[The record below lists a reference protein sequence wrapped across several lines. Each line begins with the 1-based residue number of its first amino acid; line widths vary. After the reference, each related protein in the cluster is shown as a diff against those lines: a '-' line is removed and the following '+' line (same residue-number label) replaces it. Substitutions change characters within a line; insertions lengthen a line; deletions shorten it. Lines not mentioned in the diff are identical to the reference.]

1 MKLHA
6 YAKLNLS
13 LRVESRQADG
23 FHNIRSCVQTID
35 LHNTLTVEEKGERI
49 LLENDAGIPSTEDLI
64 MKAIELILMA
74 KKCEKGLHV
83 VVKKQIPIGA
93 GLGGGSSDAAA
104 ALWAVDRLTPPLL
117 PPEALTHLAA
127 ALGSDVPL
135 FLTGGRLSL
144 RGKGDVVL
152 PSPTRS
158 QETYLLL
165 VPPVRCST
173 ASVYAH
179 FDRLRKSSPAPTDST
194 LGENDLEPAAL
205 GLYPALIPYRDA
217 VKALTA
223 SYAGM
228 TGSGAAFY
236 AAFPDHD
243 PATAAK
249 DELTETFPEA
259 RLYLCRGTDSG
270 FRVIEEDN
278 DADRH

>member
-13 LRVESRQADG
+13 LRIESRQADG
-23 FHNIRSCVQTID
+23 FHNIHSCVQTID
-35 LHNTLTVEEKGERI
+35 LHDTLTVEEKGEGVV
-49 LLENDAGIPSTEDLI
+49 LENDAGIPPTDDLI
-64 MKAIELILMA
+64 LKAIKLILMA

-104 ALWAVDRLTPPLL
+104 ALWAADRLTPPLL
-117 PPEALTHLAA
+117 VPEALTQLAA
-127 ALGSDVPL
+127 ALGADVPL

-179 FDRLRKSSPAPTDST
+179 FDRLQNSPAPTDDT
-194 LGENDLEPAAL
+194 LGENDLETAAL
-205 GLYPALIPYRDA
+205 ELYPALLPYRDA
-217 VKALTA
+217 VKSLTA

-236 AAFPDHD
+236 AVFPDHD
-243 PATAAK
+243 PASVARDK
-249 DELTETFPEA
+249 LTEIFPKT

-278 DADRH
+278 GADRH